1 MASDLVKNRLIV
13 KIRGLYVRP
22 LVDMDF
28 ALDRKLEGTLGE
40 WALLRKEITPNGWAI
55 DAGAH
60 IGYFSR
66 KLVDLGLN
74 VVAIEPEPNACRVL
88 RRNVSRGVVIQA
100 AVSNRDGE
108 SILNLSRHGTM
119 NSMANSPYATKGS
132 LSVKTVSL
140 DSVAKQLRIEKI
152 EFLKLDVEGWEYE
165 AIEGASGLL
174 AERRIRLIF
183 VESHPFGRDPS
194 RLIAEAGYV
203 PIFVHSGPDAVR
215 SLFRSPSDRRKDQP

>member
-1 MASDLVKNRLIV
+1 MASDLIKNRLIV
-13 KIRGLYVRP
+13 KVKGLYVRP

-28 ALDRKLEGTLGE
+28 ALDRKLEGTVGE
-40 WALLRKEITPNGWAI
+40 WGLLKKEIRPIGWAI

-60 IGYFSR
+60 IGYFSK

-88 RRNVSRGVVIQA
+88 RKNVSRGVVIQA
-100 AVSNRDGE
+100 AVSNLDGE

-119 NSMANSPYATKGS
+119 NSMADSPYATKGS
-132 LSVKTVSL
+132 LPVKTVSL
-140 DSVAKQLRIEKI
+140 DSVAKQVGIEKI

-165 AIEGASGLL
+165 AIEGASRLL
-174 AERRIRLIF
+174 AEKRIRLIF

-194 RLIAEAGYV
+194 GLIEGAGYAPV
-203 PIFVHSGPDAVR
+203 FVHNGPDAVR
-215 SLFRSPSDRRKDQP
+215 SLFRSPSD